1 MISIARPSVSSLN
14 SRSKGFISN
23 SNRVTI
29 IKDLDLGI
37 ELLKSHL
44 KVLPGHGSR
53 DDSLDCIDL
62 ATAAVEYGRLL
73 DEISSLLM
81 RTTLV
86 GLHRVLLSD
95 RAYLS
100 GERVDN
106 YDTTSSTP
114 EVDEEVL
121 DNLSNRVAR
130 LHNWLEVR

>member
-1 MISIARPSVSSLN
+1 T
-14 SRSKGFISN
+14 RSKGYISN
-23 SNRVTI
+23 SNRDTI
-29 IKDLDLGI
+29 IKDIDEGI

-44 KVLPGHGSR
+44 KVLKGHGSR
-53 DDSLDCIDL
+53 DDPLDCTDL

-100 GERVDN
+100 GESIDY
-106 YDTTSSTP
+106 YDTTSST
-114 EVDEEVL
+114 EVVNQELLGVL
-121 DNLSNRVAR
+121 SKRVAR
-130 LHNWLEVR
+130 LQNWLEVE